1 MVQDNT
7 SSYGTAFTITIEA
20 STGVTTGVS
29 AKDRLTTIKTAI
41 KDGAVPSDLSHP
53 GHVFPLCARN
63 GGVLERD
70 GHTEASVAFGL
81 THNMT
86 VVSILDIVA
95 YRKAKN
101 L

>member
-7 SSYGTAFTITIEA
+7 SSYGTAFTITLEA

-70 GHTEASVAFGL
+70 GHTEAEISYFL
-81 THNMT
+81 TTAMEASSALADSHKL
-86 VVSILDIVA
+86 VS
-95 YRKAKN
+95 
-101 L
+101 